1 MKPDALLPDGVD
13 VVEVNGV
20 TVRKGSV
27 GAFLISWRVMN
38 DPGEDAGRR
47 AAAREDLVGL
57 LPGLR
62 AMGVFDVF
70 AARDPGLAVLIDG
83 VG

>member
-1 MKPDALLPDGVD
+1 MRPDALLPDGVD

-38 DPGEDAGRR
+38 DPGEDAGRL

-70 AARDPGLAVLIDG
+70 AARDPGLAALIDG